1 MSRLAR
7 GPGAAIHYETHGEG
21 PAVLLTHGFGL
32 TARMWAGQV
41 EALAPSHRLIL
52 WDLRGHG
59 RSDSP
64 EDEGLYDPEACVAD
78 MAALLDAEGVDR
90 AVIGGL
96 SLGGYLSLAFH
107 LRHPE
112 RVRALM
118 LFDCGPGFRRDE
130 PRNAWNERAKQRG
143 ERIAARE
150 PRALESLE
158 PDGHRD
164 LAGVARAA
172 RYMMRHHDGSVLE
185 SLPSIRAPA
194 LVLAGERDTPFLAGI
209 DYMARKIPDAE
220 KSCSPT
226 PATRP
231 ISTIPRHSTP
241 PFPDSSPD
249 CLHDGACRQLLP
261 RCAGHRSRG
270 RRAHDEPHV
279 RVHAAAALGAH
290 A

>member
-1 MSRLAR
+1 MSRLSR
-7 GPGAAIHYETHGEG
+7 GAGAAIHYETHGQG

-41 EALAPSHRLIL
+41 EALAASNRLIL

-64 EDEGLYDPEACVAD
+64 EDSGLYDPEACIAD
-78 MAALLDAEGVDR
+78 MLALLDAEGVER

-107 LRHPE
+107 LCHPE

-118 LFDCGPGFRRDE
+118 LFDCGPGFRRDG
-130 PRNAWNERAKQRG
+130 PREAWNERARGRG
-143 ERIAARE
+143 ERIAAGE
-150 PRALESLE
+150 PRALQSLE

-172 RYMMRHHDGSVLE
+172 RHMMLHHDGSVLE
-185 SLPSIRAPA
+185 SLPSIRVPT

-209 DYMARKIPDAE
+209 DYMAGKIPNAGKVVLRD
-220 KSCSPT
+220 
-226 PATRP
+226 
-231 ISTIPRHSTP
+231 
-241 PFPDSSPD
+241 
-249 CLHDGACRQLLP
+249 
-261 RCAGHRSRG
+261 AGHT
-270 RRAHDEPHV
+270 ANLDNPEAFN
-279 RVHAAAALGAH
+279 AAVSGFLARLPA
-290 A
+290 

>member
-64 EDEGLYDPEACVAD
+64 EDEELYDPEACVAD
-78 MAALLDAEGVDR
+78 MLALLDAEGVER
-90 AVIGGL
+90 AVVGGL

-130 PRNAWNERAKQRG
+130 PRQAWNDRAKQRG

-172 RYMMRHHDGSVLE
+172 CRMMRHHDGSVLE
-185 SLPSIRAPA
+185 SLPSVRVPA

-220 KSCSPT
+220 K
-226 PATRP
+226 
-231 ISTIPRHSTP
+231 IVL
-241 PFPDSSPD
+241 PD
-249 CLHDGACRQLLP
+249 
-261 RCAGHRSRG
+261 AGHT
-270 RRAHDEPHV
+270 ANLDNP
-279 RVHAAAALGAH
+279 AAFNATVSGFLARLPA
-290 A
+290 

>member
-1 MSRLAR
+1 MRVNR

-32 TARMWAGQV
+32 TARMWAGQI
-41 EALAPSHRLIL
+41 EALAPTHRLIL

-64 EDEGLYDPEACVAD
+64 EDPDLYDPEACVAD
-78 MAALLDAEGVDR
+78 MAALLDAHGIEQ
-90 AVIGGL
+90 AVVGGL

-130 PRNAWNERAKQRG
+130 PRDAWNDRAHRRS
-143 ERIAARE
+143 ERIAAGDG
-150 PRALESLE
+150 RALSELE

-172 RYMMRHHDGSVLE
+172 RYMMLHRDGSVME
-185 SLPSIRAPA
+185 SLPFVRVPT
-194 LVLAGERDTPFLAGI
+194 LVLVGERDAPFRGAA
-209 DYMARKIPDAE
+209 DYMARKIPNAE
-220 KSCSPT
+220 
-226 PATRP
+226 RVVL
-231 ISTIPRHSTP
+231 
-241 PFPDSSPD
+241 PD
-249 CLHDGACRQLLP
+249 
-261 RCAGHRSRG
+261 AGHT
-270 RRAHDEPHV
+270 ANLDNPEAFN
-279 RVHAAAALGAH
+279 AAVSAFLARLPA
-290 A
+290 

>member
-1 MSRLAR
+1 MSRLPR

-21 PAVLLTHGFGL
+21 PAVLLSHGFGL

-41 EALAPSHRLIL
+41 EALAPANRLIL

-64 EDEGLYDPEACVAD
+64 EDAGLYDPEACVAD
-78 MAALLDAEGVDR
+78 MAALLDAEGIER
-90 AVIGGL
+90 AVVGGL

-130 PRNAWNERAKQRG
+130 PREAWNERTRQRSG
-143 ERIAARE
+143 RIAAGDA
-150 PRALESLE
+150 RALSELE
-158 PDGHRD
+158 PDGHGD

-172 RYMMRHHDGSVLE
+172 RWMMLHHDASVLE
-185 SLPSIRAPA
+185 SLPSVRAPT
-194 LVLAGERDTPFLAGI
+194 LVLVGEHDAPFRGAA
-209 DYMARKIPDAE
+209 DYMARKIPNAE
-220 KSCSPT
+220 
-226 PATRP
+226 
-231 ISTIPRHSTP
+231 
-241 PFPDSSPD
+241 
-249 CLHDGACRQLLP
+249 QVVLP
-261 RCAGHRSRG
+261 GAGHT
-270 RRAHDEPHV
+270 ANFDNP
-279 RVHAAAALGAH
+279 AAFNAAVSAFLARLP

>member
-1 MSRLAR
+1 MSRLPR

-21 PAVLLTHGFGL
+21 PAVLLSHGFGL

-41 EALAPSHRLIL
+41 EALAPANRLVL

-64 EDEGLYDPEACVAD
+64 EDPGLYDPEACVAD
-78 MAALLDAEGVDR
+78 MAALLDAEGIER
-90 AVIGGL
+90 AVVGGL

-130 PRNAWNERAKQRG
+130 PREAWNERTRKRSG
-143 ERIAARE
+143 RIAAGDA
-150 PRALESLE
+150 RALAELE

-172 RYMMRHHDGSVLE
+172 RWMMLHHDGSVLE
-185 SLPSIRAPA
+185 SLPSVRAPA
-194 LVLAGERDTPFLAGI
+194 LVVVGEHDTPFRGAA
-209 DYMARKIPDAE
+209 DYMARKIPNAE
-220 KSCSPT
+220 
-226 PATRP
+226 RVV
-231 ISTIPRHSTP
+231 
-241 PFPDSSPD
+241 
-249 CLHDGACRQLLP
+249 LP
-261 RCAGHRSRG
+261 GAGHTANLDSPE
-270 RRAHDEPHV
+270 AFN
-279 RVHAAAALGAH
+279 AAVSAFLARLPA
-290 A
+290 

>member
-1 MSRLAR
+1 MSRLTR
-7 GPGAAIHYETHGEG
+7 GPGAAIHYETHGDG
-21 PAVLLTHGFGL
+21 PAILLTHGFGL

-41 EALAPSHRLIL
+41 EALASSCRLVL

-64 EDEGLYDPEACVAD
+64 EDAGLYDPEACVAD
-78 MAALLDAEGVDR
+78 MAALLDAEGIER
-90 AVIGGL
+90 AVVGGL

-130 PRNAWNERAKQRG
+130 PREAWNERARKRS
-143 ERIAARE
+143 ERIAAGDE
-150 PRALESLE
+150 RALSELE

-172 RYMMRHHDGSVLE
+172 RYTMRHHDGSVME
-185 SLPSIRAPA
+185 SLPSVRAPA

-209 DYMARKIPDAE
+209 DYMARKIPNAE
-220 KSCSPT
+220 KV
-226 PATRP
+226 
-231 ISTIPRHSTP
+231 
-241 PFPDSSPD
+241 
-249 CLHDGACRQLLP
+249 LLP
-261 RCAGHRSRG
+261 DAGHT
-270 RRAHDEPHV
+270 ANLDNP
-279 RVHAAAALGAH
+279 AAFNAAVSAFLARLP

>member
-1 MSRLAR
+1 MSRLCR
-7 GPGAAIHYETHGEG
+7 GPGTAIHYETHGHG

-32 TARMWAGQV
+32 SARMWTGQI
-41 EALAPSHRLIL
+41 EALAPTNRFIL

-64 EDEGLYDPEACVAD
+64 EDRRLYAPEACVAD
-78 MAALLDAEGVDR
+78 MLALLDAEGVEQ
-90 AVIGGL
+90 AVVGGL

-130 PRNAWNERAKQRG
+130 PRDAWNERAKERG

-150 PRALESLE
+150 PRALQSLE

-172 RYMMRHHDGSVLE
+172 RYMMHHHDGSVLE
-185 SLPSIRAPA
+185 SLPSIRVSA

-209 DYMARKIPDAE
+209 DYMARKIPDAR
-220 KSCSPT
+220 KVVL
-226 PATRP
+226 
-231 ISTIPRHSTP
+231 
-241 PFPDSSPD
+241 PD
-249 CLHDGACRQLLP
+249 
-261 RCAGHRSRG
+261 AGHT
-270 RRAHDEPHV
+270 ANLDNP
-279 RVHAAAALGAH
+279 AAFNAAVSGFLARLP

>member
-32 TARMWAGQV
+32 TARMWTGQV
-41 EALAPSHRLIL
+41 EELAPSHRLIL

-64 EDEGLYDPEACVAD
+64 EDSALYDPEACIAD
-78 MAALLDAEGVDR
+78 MAALLDAEGVER
-90 AVIGGL
+90 AVVGGL

-130 PRNAWNERAKQRG
+130 PREAWNERTRKRG
-143 ERIAARE
+143 ERIAAGDA
-150 PRALESLE
+150 RALAELE
-158 PDGHRD
+158 PDGHDD

-172 RYMMRHHDGSVLE
+172 RWTMLHHDGSVLE
-185 SLPSIRAPA
+185 SLPSIRVPA
-194 LVLAGERDTPFLAGI
+194 LVLVGEDDAPFRGAA
-209 DYMARKIPDAE
+209 DYMARKIPNAE
-220 KSCSPT
+220 
-226 PATRP
+226 
-231 ISTIPRHSTP
+231 
-241 PFPDSSPD
+241 
-249 CLHDGACRQLLP
+249 QVVLP
-261 RCAGHRSRG
+261 GAGHTANLG
-270 RRAHDEPHV
+270 NP
-279 RVHAAAALGAH
+279 AAFNAAVSGFLAGLPS
-290 A
+290 

>member
-7 GPGAAIHYETHGEG
+7 GPGAAIHHETHGQG

-32 TARMWAGQV
+32 TARMWAGQI
-41 EALAPSHRLIL
+41 EALAPTHRLIL

-64 EDEGLYDPEACVAD
+64 EDPDLYDPEACVAD
-78 MAALLDAEGVDR
+78 MAALLDAHGIEQ
-90 AVIGGL
+90 AVVGGL

-130 PRNAWNERAKQRG
+130 PRDAWNDRAHRRS
-143 ERIAARE
+143 ERIAAGDG
-150 PRALESLE
+150 RALSELE

-172 RYMMRHHDGSVLE
+172 RYMMLHRDGSVME
-185 SLPSIRAPA
+185 SLPFVRVPT
-194 LVLAGERDTPFLAGI
+194 LVLVGERDAPFRGAA
-209 DYMARKIPDAE
+209 DYMARKIPNAE
-220 KSCSPT
+220 PVV
-226 PATRP
+226 
-231 ISTIPRHSTP
+231 
-241 PFPDSSPD
+241 
-249 CLHDGACRQLLP
+249 LP
-261 RCAGHRSRG
+261 EAGHT
-270 RRAHDEPHV
+270 ANLDNP
-279 RVHAAAALGAH
+279 AAFNAAVSAFLARLP

>member
-1 MSRLAR
+1 MRVNR

-21 PAVLLTHGFGL
+21 PAVLLSHGFGL

-41 EALAPSHRLIL
+41 EALASANRLIL

-64 EDEGLYDPEACVAD
+64 EDPGLYDPEACVAD
-78 MAALLDAEGVDR
+78 MAALLDAEGIER
-90 AVIGGL
+90 AVVGGL

-130 PRNAWNERAKQRG
+130 PREAWNERTRKRG
-143 ERIAARE
+143 DRIAAGDA
-150 PRALESLE
+150 RALSELE
-158 PDGHRD
+158 PGGHGD

-172 RYMMRHHDGSVLE
+172 RWMMLHHDASVLE
-185 SLPSIRAPA
+185 SLPSVRAPT
-194 LVLAGERDTPFLAGI
+194 LVLVGEHDAPFRGAA
-209 DYMARKIPDAE
+209 DYMARKIPNAE
-220 KSCSPT
+220 
-226 PATRP
+226 
-231 ISTIPRHSTP
+231 
-241 PFPDSSPD
+241 
-249 CLHDGACRQLLP
+249 QVVLP
-261 RCAGHRSRG
+261 GAGHT
-270 RRAHDEPHV
+270 ANFDNP
-279 RVHAAAALGAH
+279 AAFNAAVSAFLARLP

>member
-1 MSRLAR
+1 MSRLCR
-7 GPGAAIHYETHGEG
+7 GAGAAIHYETHGQG

-32 TARMWAGQV
+32 TARMWEGQIQ
-41 EALAPSHRLIL
+41 ALAPANRLIL

-64 EDEGLYDPEACVAD
+64 EDSSLYDPEACVTD
-78 MAALLDAEGVDR
+78 MLALLDAEGVER
-90 AVIGGL
+90 AVVGGL

-130 PRNAWNERAKQRG
+130 PRNAWNERAKDRG
-143 ERIAARE
+143 ARIAAGE
-150 PRALESLE
+150 PRALQSLE

-172 RYMMRHHDGSVLE
+172 RHMMRHRDGSVLE
-185 SLPSIRAPA
+185 SLPSIRVPA

-209 DYMARKIPDAE
+209 DYMAQKIPNAE
-220 KSCSPT
+220 KVVL
-226 PATRP
+226 
-231 ISTIPRHSTP
+231 
-241 PFPDSSPD
+241 PD
-249 CLHDGACRQLLP
+249 
-261 RCAGHRSRG
+261 AGHTANLDNPG
-270 RRAHDEPHV
+270 AFN
-279 RVHAAAALGAH
+279 AAVSAFLAGFPA
-290 A
+290 

>member
-1 MSRLAR
+1 MSRLDR
-7 GPGAAIHYETHGEG
+7 GPGAAIHYETHGRG

-32 TARMWAGQV
+32 TARMWAGQI
-41 EALAPSHRLIL
+41 EALAPANRLIL

-59 RSDSP
+59 RSDAP
-64 EDEGLYDPEACVAD
+64 EDPLLYDPEACVAD
-78 MAALLDAEGVDR
+78 MLALLDAEGVER

-107 LRHPE
+107 LHHPE

-130 PRNAWNERAKQRG
+130 PRAAWNERARKRS
-143 ERIAARE
+143 ERIAAGE
-150 PRALESLE
+150 ARALADLE

-172 RYMMRHHDGSVLE
+172 RYMMFHRDGGVLE

-209 DYMARKIPDAE
+209 DYMARKIPNAV
-220 KSCSPT
+220 K
-226 PATRP
+226 AVL
-231 ISTIPRHSTP
+231 
-241 PFPDSSPD
+241 PD
-249 CLHDGACRQLLP
+249 
-261 RCAGHRSRG
+261 AGHTANLDNPG
-270 RRAHDEPHV
+270 AFN
-279 RVHAAAALGAH
+279 AAVSAFLAGLPA
-290 A
+290 

>member
-1 MSRLAR
+1 MSRLPR

-41 EALAPSHRLIL
+41 EALAPANRLIL

-64 EDEGLYDPEACVAD
+64 EDPGLYDPEACVAD
-78 MAALLDAEGVDR
+78 MAALLDAEGVER

-130 PRNAWNERAKQRG
+130 PRQAWNERARQRSG
-143 ERIAARE
+143 RIAAGDG
-150 PRALESLE
+150 RALAELE
-158 PDGHRD
+158 PGGHRD
-164 LAGVARAA
+164 LDGVARAA
-172 RYMMRHHDGSVLE
+172 RYMMHHRDGSVME
-185 SLPSIRAPA
+185 SLASVRVPA
-194 LVLAGERDTPFLAGI
+194 LVLAGERDTPFLPGI
-209 DYMARKIPDAE
+209 DYMARKIPNAE
-220 KSCSPT
+220 
-226 PATRP
+226 RVV
-231 ISTIPRHSTP
+231 
-241 PFPDSSPD
+241 
-249 CLHDGACRQLLP
+249 LP
-261 RCAGHRSRG
+261 EAGHT
-270 RRAHDEPHV
+270 ANLDNP
-279 RVHAAAALGAH
+279 AAFNAAVSAFLTRLPA
-290 A
+290 

>member
-1 MSRLAR
+1 MSRLPR

-32 TARMWAGQV
+32 TARMWTGQV
-41 EALAPSHRLIL
+41 EALAPANRLIL

-64 EDEGLYDPEACVAD
+64 EDPDLYSPEACAD
-78 MAALLDAEGVDR
+78 DMLALLDAEGVER
-90 AVIGGL
+90 AVVGGL

-118 LFDCGPGFRRDE
+118 LFDCGPGFQRDE
-130 PRNAWNERAKQRG
+130 PREAWNERARKRG
-143 ERIAARE
+143 ARIAAGDA
-150 PRALESLE
+150 RALADLE

-172 RYMMRHHDGSVLE
+172 CRTMRHRDGSVLE
-185 SLPSIRAPA
+185 SLPSIRVPA

-209 DYMARKIPDAE
+209 DYMARKIPSAE
-220 KSCSPT
+220 K
-226 PATRP
+226 
-231 ISTIPRHSTP
+231 IV
-241 PFPDSSPD
+241 
-249 CLHDGACRQLLP
+249 LP
-261 RCAGHRSRG
+261 NAGHTANLDNP
-270 RRAHDEPHV
+270 RAFN
-279 RVHAAAALGAH
+279 AAVSAFLARLPA
-290 A
+290 

>member
-1 MSRLAR
+1 MIRLDR
-7 GPGAAIHYETHGEG
+7 GPGAAIHYETHGQG

-41 EALAPSHRLIL
+41 AALASSHRLIL

-59 RSDSP
+59 RSDAP
-64 EDEGLYDPEACVAD
+64 EDASLYDPEACVAD
-78 MAALLDAEGVDR
+78 MAALLDAEGVER
-90 AVIGGL
+90 AVVGGL

-130 PRNAWNERAKQRG
+130 PREAWNERARKRS
-143 ERIAARE
+143 ERIAAGDA
-150 PRALESLE
+150 RALAELE

-164 LAGVARAA
+164 LAGVALAA
-172 RYMMRHHDGSVLE
+172 RCMMRHRDGSVLE

-220 KSCSPT
+220 K
-226 PATRP
+226 
-231 ISTIPRHSTP
+231 IIL
-241 PFPDSSPD
+241 PD
-249 CLHDGACRQLLP
+249 
-261 RCAGHRSRG
+261 AGHT
-270 RRAHDEPHV
+270 ANLDNP
-279 RVHAAAALGAH
+279 AAFNAAISAFLARLP

>member
-1 MSRLAR
+1 MSRLTR
-7 GPGAAIHYETHGEG
+7 GPGAAIHYETHGDG
-21 PAVLLTHGFGL
+21 PAILLTHGFGL

-41 EALAPSHRLIL
+41 EALASSCRLVL

-64 EDEGLYDPEACVAD
+64 EDAGLYDPEACVAD
-78 MAALLDAEGVDR
+78 MAALLDAEGIER
-90 AVIGGL
+90 AVVGGL

-130 PRNAWNERAKQRG
+130 PREAWNERARKRS
-143 ERIAARE
+143 ERIAAGDE
-150 PRALESLE
+150 RALSELE

-172 RYMMRHHDGSVLE
+172 RYTMRHRDGSVME
-185 SLPSIRAPA
+185 SLPSVRAPA

-209 DYMARKIPDAE
+209 DYMARKIPNAE
-220 KSCSPT
+220 KV
-226 PATRP
+226 
-231 ISTIPRHSTP
+231 
-241 PFPDSSPD
+241 
-249 CLHDGACRQLLP
+249 LLP
-261 RCAGHRSRG
+261 DAGHT
-270 RRAHDEPHV
+270 ANLDNP
-279 RVHAAAALGAH
+279 AAFNAAVSAFLARLP